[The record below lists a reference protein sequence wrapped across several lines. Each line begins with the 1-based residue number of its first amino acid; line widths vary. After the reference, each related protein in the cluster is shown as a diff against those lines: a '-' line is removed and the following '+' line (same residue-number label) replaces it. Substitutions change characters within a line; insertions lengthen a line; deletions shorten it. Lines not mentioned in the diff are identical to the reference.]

1 MYKKAILASAIAGLV
16 SGPALSASWISDEV
30 KVVTHITEGISAKAT
45 AGTGVAATDGM
56 LSLGVE
62 YAANDLL
69 TVTSSVAKATNASW
83 PTSMSSATVTKTT
96 NLTGCLINAGNTD
109 AGDTV
114 LTLDGCT
121 GLFTAGDY
129 ISIGSTANRYRLASV
144 ASATA
149 ITLAAPGLT
158 VAIADN
164 NAVTQINKKKTT
176 FTLVSN
182 NTTSATYRVSAV
194 AAELTNGSA
203 SGATST
209 IGGLVRFQTPD
220 LDAAAL
226 TTAGTATL
234 STSSTTGAGTA
245 MDTNAGTQEVAKTA
259 AGFTYAVGTA
269 FDATVS
275 VDLARLKFTDNG
287 VADAL
292 VYTTTQ
298 TAASNG
304 RDAAGAAVNTVSP
317 VLNTTSLAITASDW
331 TYLDTNATTA
341 GIQLNTT
348 NKIVSSTQG
357 TNPATGTFN
366 TAGTVYTLT
375 DTAVRAAETITVT
388 KGVTTSTLPEQTYS
402 SVMTIAATP
411 NGGTKTDY
419 TYSAAAGTWGVN
431 AASITAYGV
440 PFGSSVSRFLWI
452 NNTGTTD
459 GSMSAT
465 FMQGGVSTALGTIGT
480 ASGRSSTEIGS
491 LIDAALVTAG
501 ITPTTNSRANIAVS
515 VSSPAADIAMTAAYK
530 VNADN
535 DRLNIETSDS
545 LD

>member
-304 RDAAGAAVNTVSP
+304 RDAAGASVATVSP

-419 TYSAAAGTWGVN
+419 TYLAAAGTWGVN

>member
-304 RDAAGAAVNTVSP
+304 RDAAGASVATVSP

-459 GSMSAT
+459 GAMSAT

>member
-158 VAIADN
+158 VAIADDD
-164 NAVTQINKKKTT
+164 AVTQINKKKTT

-182 NTTSATYRVSAV
+182 TTTSATYRVSAV

-259 AGFTYAVGTA
+259 AGFTYTVGTA

-287 VADAL
+287 VVDAF
-292 VYTTTQ
+292 VYTTAQ

-304 RDAAGAAVNTVSP
+304 RDAAGVSVPTVSP

-341 GIQLNTT
+341 GIQLNAT
-348 NKIVSSTQG
+348 NKIETTSQA

-375 DTAVRAAETITVT
+375 DTAVRASETITVT

>member
-304 RDAAGAAVNTVSP
+304 RDAAGASVATVSP

-535 DRLNIETSDS
+535 DRDRKSVV
-545 LD
+545 

>member
-304 RDAAGAAVNTVSP
+304 RDAAGASVATVSP

>member
-1 MYKKAILASAIAGLV
+1 
-16 SGPALSASWISDEV
+16 
-30 KVVTHITEGISAKAT
+30 
-45 AGTGVAATDGM
+45 
-56 LSLGVE
+56 
-62 YAANDLL
+62 
-69 TVTSSVAKATNASW
+69 
-83 PTSMSSATVTKTT
+83 MSSATVTKTT

-304 RDAAGAAVNTVSP
+304 RDAAGASVATVSP

>member
-158 VAIADN
+158 VAIADDD
-164 NAVTQINKKKTT
+164 AVTQINKKKTT

-182 NTTSATYRVSAV
+182 TTTSATYRVSAV

-259 AGFTYAVGTA
+259 AGFTYTVGTA

-287 VADAL
+287 VVDAF
-292 VYTTTQ
+292 VYTTAQ

-304 RDAAGAAVNTVSP
+304 RDAAGVSVPTVSP

-348 NKIVSSTQG
+348 NKIVTTNQG

-375 DTAVRAAETITVT
+375 DTAMRAPETITVT

>member
-16 SGPALSASWISDEV
+16 SGPALSASWIADEV

-69 TVTSSVAKATNASW
+69 TVTSSVAKATNAAW
-83 PTSMSSATVTKTT
+83 PTSMSSTTVTATT
-96 NLTGCLINAGNTD
+96 NLSGCLINAGNL
-109 AGDTV
+109 AAASTV
-114 LTLDGCT
+114 LALDTCN

-129 ISIGSTANRYRLASV
+129 ISIGTTANRYRIAAV
-144 ASATA
+144 GSATA
-149 ITLAAPGLT
+149 ITIAAPGLT
-158 VAIADN
+158 AAITN
-164 NAVTQINKKKTT
+164 NDAVTLINKKKVT

-182 NTTSATYRVSAV
+182 NTTSAQYRVSAV

-209 IGGLVRFQTPD
+209 IGGLVRFETPD

-234 STSSTTGAGTA
+234 SSTSTTGAGTS
-245 MDTNAGTQEVAKTA
+245 MDTNVKTQEVAKTA
-259 AGFTYAVGTA
+259 AGFKYSIGTK

-275 VDLARLKFTDNG
+275 VDLSRLKFTDNG
-287 VADAL
+287 VTDTLIFTSA
-292 VYTTTQ
+292 Q

-304 RDAAGAAVNTVSP
+304 RDAAGAAVTTIAP
-317 VLNTTSLAITASDW
+317 VLNTTSLAVTATDW

-341 GIQLNTT
+341 GVQLNATNNITLTT
-348 NKIVSSTQG
+348 AG
-357 TNPATGTFN
+357 ANPATGTFN

-375 DTAVRAAETITVT
+375 DTAVRAAESLIVT

-411 NGGTKTDY
+411 NGGTKTNY
-419 TYSAAAGTWGVN
+419 TYSAAAGKWGVN

-459 GSMSAT
+459 GAMTAT
-465 FMQGGVSTALGTIGT
+465 FMQGGVSTALGAIGT
-480 ASGRSSTEIGS
+480 AVGRTSTEIGS
-491 LIDAALVTAG
+491 LVDAALVTAG
-501 ITPTTNSRANIAVS
+501 ITPSTNSRANIAVS